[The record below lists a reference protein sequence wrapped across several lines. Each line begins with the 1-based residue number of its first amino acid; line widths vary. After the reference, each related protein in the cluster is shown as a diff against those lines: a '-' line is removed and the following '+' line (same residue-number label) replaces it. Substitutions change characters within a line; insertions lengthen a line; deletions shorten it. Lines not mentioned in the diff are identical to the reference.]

1 MKFIRN
7 LLNSIENL
15 VSKGDKYYGKLLI
28 ATNMLNAVYLIMFSF
43 FSISLI
49 QNQLLRSINTG
60 IQIFV
65 CVLLFI
71 KFHPFREH
79 TLGQSDSNLIFSAA
93 TFLMINLGIIEMLNR
108 FKHNLTG
115 KIHLNENTVDGYID
129 NINEQM
135 SNLNEQLDNLHQ
147 YMDKE
152 GFEGGDEGF
161 DDGDEGFN
169 DGEEGFEGYYQEGLD
184 EEDDKKEGLDEEDD
198 KKEGLDEEDNKKEGL
213 EDGYQPYM

>member
-1 MKFIRN
+1 MNFIRN
-7 LLNSIENL
+7 LLNSIEDL
-15 VSKGDKYYGKLLI
+15 ISKGDKYYGKLLL

-79 TLGQSDSNLIFSAA
+79 TLGKSDSNLIFSAS

-108 FKHNLTG
+108 FKHTLTG

-135 SNLNEQLDNLHQ
+135 SNLNEQLDNLNQ

-152 GFEGGDEGF
+152 GFDDGEEGF
-161 DDGDEGFN
+161 ED
-169 DGEEGFEGYYQEGLD
+169 EGFEGYYQEGLD

-198 KKEGLDEEDNKKEGL
+198 KKEGL